1 MRLPTRV
8 PAGHV
13 ATGQHR
19 RSGGAD
25 VIVGKLFRPL
35 AARRRDRSWQSA
47 LPDFAM
53 RLSRE
58 LRTGTPIDTA
68 LVDVIASVEAP
79 VHVEAVASQVR
90 AGQPIGK
97 TVDRW
102 TRDARTEPERLLVTA
117 LAIGL
122 SAGAQLGPVLD
133 GLAVALRDELAL
145 DARRRVLLVQAQVS
159 ALVLVVMPVG
169 FAALSSIM
177 RGSFV
182 FTGVV
187 GVALLAGGL
196 ILDGIGVLW
205 MRRLMRG
212 LR

>member
-1 MRLPTRV
+1 M
-8 PAGHV
+8 
-13 ATGQHR
+13 
-19 RSGGAD
+19 
-25 VIVGKLFRPL
+25 
-35 AARRRDRSWQSA
+35 
-47 LPDFAM
+47 
-53 RLSRE
+53 
-58 LRTGTPIDTA
+58 
-68 LVDVIASVEAP
+68 
-79 VHVEAVASQVR
+79 
-90 AGQPIGK
+90 
-97 TVDRW
+97 
-102 TRDARTEPERLLVTA
+102 
-117 LAIGL
+117 
-122 SAGAQLGPVLD
+122 
-133 GLAVALRDELAL
+133 
-145 DARRRVLLVQAQVS
+145 QAQVS